1 MPQPTLSDLFP
12 GATQDITTVT
22 IPKSAL
28 TGLTAIASNNADQ
41 IFAGLVARAIDY
53 YTPARR
59 DGDSTAVPAVVGDKD
74 ISIIAELG
82 TRSINRDFETS
93 TDYEEQIIDLSFY
106 KTSVGGGL
114 VPNDY

>member
-1 MPQPTLSDLFP
+1 MPQPTLSALFP

-22 IPKSAL
+22 IPKAAL

-41 IFAGLVARAIDY
+41 IFAGLVARAIAY

-59 DGDSTAVPAVVGDKD
+59 DGNSTAVPAVVGDKD
-74 ISIIAELG
+74 VSVIAEEG
-82 TRSINRDFETS
+82 TRNISRDFDS
-93 TDYEEQIIDLSFY
+93 SVDYEEQTIDLSFY
-106 KTSVGGGL
+106 KISIGGGL